1 MSKKSKSSKIATRG
15 GGGRKKVAPV
25 VNSKFSA
32 DTFERLARD
41 LQNGNVPLDRV
52 TVTDDMQPGLRA
64 IIRNTG
70 LVSFHVNYD
79 VEGARPYLKIG
90 DHPEMPIADA
100 RYVAKVVRDLA
111 AMGIDPQEGLHRRL
125 IRELLEKGTK
135 WRPE

>member
-1 MSKKSKSSKIATRG
+1 MSKKSKFSKIATRG

-41 LQNGNVPLDRV
+41 LQSGNVPLDRV

-90 DHPEMPIADA
+90 DHPEMSVDEA
-100 RYVAKVVRDLA
+100 RRVAKTVRGLA
-111 AMGIDPQEGLHRRL
+111 EMGIDPQEGLHRRL
-125 IRELLEKGTK
+125 IRELQEKGTK